1 MQVAQQPCL
10 DALVLINLSIPTL
23 LTVSLFTSPTQFL
36 HASTARTK
44 AFSDNRLTIALN
56 SEVFY
61 QHTVPVIYWG
71 LGW

>member
-1 MQVAQQPCL
+1 
-10 DALVLINLSIPTL
+10 
-23 LTVSLFTSPTQFL
+23 VSLFTSPTQCL